1 MGSEANASHC
11 DDTDVTEDES
21 VTRPSPGKSKLGK
34 VPKRIH
40 KAARERQKREHLN
53 ELFQDLAIALE
64 LNQQNSC
71 KASILNEAAR
81 LLKDF
86 FGQIESLKKDNQTL
100 LSESQYVTIEKNEL
114 KAENSVMEEQIEKL
128 RNELK
133 ARIAES
139 TPDLNE
145 PPPDTPQP
153 ELVPS
158 VPVAEPPLQQTHTVF
173 IIPLQPE
180 LPSFNVLPAQIGKPN
195 PRYPTP
201 EDGWP
206 SQLLGRT
213 TATRRTEPK
222 PYDDSNDTTRERCHG
237 RM

>member
-1 MGSEANASHC
+1 MGSEANASHG

-40 KAARERQKREHLN
+40 KAAREKQKRKHLN

-64 LNQQNSC
+64 LNQQNNC

-81 LLKDF
+81 LLKGF
-86 FGQIESLKKDNQTL
+86 FSQIESLKMENETL
-100 LSESQYVTIEKNEL
+100 LSESQYVTVEKNEL

-145 PPPDTPQP
+145 LPPDIPQP

-158 VPVAEPPLQQTHTVF
+158 VPVAEPPLQQAHALF

-180 LPSFNVLPAQIGKPN
+180 VPSFNVPPAQIGKPH

-206 SQLLGRT
+206 SQLLSKT
-213 TATRRTEPK
+213 TELK
-222 PYDDSNDTTRERCHG
+222 LYDDSNDSSRERGPG